1 LYERNQRHDILGE
14 GEAMPAKKTTAK
26 KPAASKTAKVAP
38 IKAHAIRI
46 YELGG
51 PDVMKFVEV
60 EVPPPGPGQVRVRH
74 TAIGV
79 NLADTYN
86 RKGEHHG
93 VPLPSGLGLE
103 AAGVIEAIGPNVKGF
118 KVGEHVVGMGG
129 NDAYCEARLYTEGQ
143 LIKLPKWLDD
153 RTAVAALVK
162 GTTTQYL
169 FNDVRKLK
177 RGDVV
182 LFHAAA
188 GGVGQVAGQWA
199 KDVGARMIGTVST
212 PEKAKIAK
220 KCGYTHVIDLSK
232 QNITE
237 EVMKLTNGQGVDVIY
252 DSNGK
257 DTWDDTLKSV
267 KRRGMIVTF
276 GSASG
281 APPAVDL
288 HANLGQRSVYFIRA
302 TSVNFMTSPEIRR
315 NAAKELF
322 KRMKSGVVKVKVNHV
337 YALKEVAQAHRDV
350 EARKT
355 TGSIVLIP

>member
-1 LYERNQRHDILGE
+1 
-14 GEAMPAKKTTAK
+14 M
-26 KPAASKTAKVAP
+26 
-38 IKAHAIRI
+38 KAHAIRFF
-46 YELGG
+46 ETGG
-51 PDVMKFVEV
+51 PEVLKFVEV
-60 EVPPPGPGQVRVRH
+60 DVPDPGPGQARVRH

-79 NLADTYN
+79 NLADTYI
-86 RKGEHHG
+86 RKGDHQT

-103 AAGVIEAIGPNVKGF
+103 AAGVVEAVGKGVKDV
-118 KVGEHVVGMGG
+118 KVGDRVVGTGG
-129 NDAYCEARLYTEGQ
+129 LDAYSEMRLIPSSA

-153 RTAVAALVK
+153 RTAVAAFVK

-169 FNDVRKLK
+169 FNEVRKLK
-177 RGDVV
+177 KGDVV

-199 KDVGARMIGTVST
+199 KHIGARMIGTVST

-220 KCGYTHVIDLSK
+220 RCGFTHVIDMSK

-237 EVMKLTNGQGVDVIY
+237 EVMRLTNGQGVDVIY
-252 DSNGK
+252 DSNGY

-267 KRRGMIVTF
+267 KRRGMVVTF

-281 APPAVDL
+281 APPPVDL
-288 HANLGQRSVYFIRA
+288 HANQGQRSVYFVRA

-315 NAAKELF
+315 KSANQLF
-322 KRMKSGVVKVKVNHV
+322 RLMKQGVIKVRANHV
-337 YALKEVAQAHRDV
+337 YPLKDAWRAHADV

-355 TGSIVLIP
+355 TGSIVLVP

>member
-1 LYERNQRHDILGE
+1 
-14 GEAMPAKKTTAK
+14 
-26 KPAASKTAKVAP
+26 
-38 IKAHAIRI
+38 
-46 YELGG
+46 
-51 PDVMKFVEV
+51 MKFVEV
-60 EVPPPGPGQVRVRH
+60 EVPAPGPGQVRLRH

-93 VPLPSGLGLE
+93 TPLPSGLGLE
-103 AAGVIEAIGPNVKGF
+103 AAGVIEAIGPKVTGF

-129 NDAYCEARLYTEGQ
+129 NDAYCEARVYSTAQ

-153 RTAVAALVK
+153 RTAVAALAK

-169 FNDVRKLK
+169 FNEVRKLK

-188 GGVGQVAGQWA
+188 GGVGQIAGQWA

-220 KCGYTHVIDLSK
+220 KCGYTHIIDLST

-252 DSNGK
+252 DSNGY

-281 APPAVDL
+281 APPPVDL

-302 TSVNFMTSPEIRR
+302 TSVNFFTSPEIRR
-315 NAAKELF
+315 KSAAELF
-322 KRMKSGVVKVKVNHV
+322 KRMKAGTVKVKVNHV
-337 YALKEVAQAHRDV
+337 YALKDVAQAHRDV

-355 TGSIVLIP
+355 TGSIILVP

>member
-1 LYERNQRHDILGE
+1 M
-14 GEAMPAKKTTAK
+14 ATKKKAAKS
-26 KPAASKTAKVAP
+26 AASKSVKAGPIQAQP
-38 IKAHAIRI
+38 IKAKAIRI
-46 YELGG
+46 YELGA
-51 PDVMKFVEV
+51 PEVMKLVDITI
-60 EVPPPGPGQVRVRH
+60 PAPGPGQVRVRH

-93 VPLPSGLGLE
+93 VDLPSGLGLE

-129 NDAYCEARLYTEGQ
+129 NDAYCEARLYSAAQ

-153 RTAVAALVK
+153 RTAVAALAK
-162 GTTTQYL
+162 GTTVQYL

-177 RGDVV
+177 RGEVI

-188 GGVGQVAGQWA
+188 GGVGQIAGQWA

-232 QNITE
+232 QNITQ

-267 KRRGMIVTF
+267 KRRGMVVTF

-302 TSVNFMTSPEIRR
+302 TSVNFFTSPDIRR
-315 NAAKELF
+315 KSAAELF

-337 YALKEVAQAHRDV
+337 YALKDVAQAHRDL
-350 EARKT
+350 EGRKT
-355 TGSIVLIP
+355 TGSIILVP

>member
-1 LYERNQRHDILGE
+1 
-14 GEAMPAKKTTAK
+14 MPAKKTKAKAKPTAAVK
-26 KPAASKTAKVAP
+26 IEP
-38 IKAHAIRI
+38 IKAKAIRI
-46 YELGG
+46 YETGG

-60 EVPPPGPGQVRVRH
+60 EVPVPGPGQVRVRH

-93 VPLPSGLGLE
+93 TSLPSGLGLE
-103 AAGVIEAIGPNVKGF
+103 AAGVIEAVGPRVKGF
-118 KVGEHVVGMGG
+118 KLGDRVIGLGG
-129 NDAYCEARLYTEGQ
+129 NDAYCEARLYAADA
-143 LIKLPKWLDD
+143 LIKLPSWLDD

-162 GTTTQYL
+162 GTTTHYL

-188 GGVGQVAGQWA
+188 GGVGQIAGQWA
-199 KDVGARMIGTVST
+199 KDIGARMIGTVST

-220 KCGYTHVIDLSK
+220 KCGYTHIIDMSK

-252 DSNGK
+252 DSNGF
-257 DTWDDTLKSV
+257 DTWGDTLKSV
-267 KRRGMIVTF
+267 KRRGMICTF

-288 HANLGQRSVYFIRA
+288 HANVGQRSVYFIRA

-315 NAAKELF
+315 HAAAQLF
-322 KRMKSGVVKVKVNHV
+322 KRMKAGTVKVKVNHV
-337 YALKEVAQAHRDV
+337 YALKDVAQAHRDV

-355 TGSIVLIP
+355 TGSIVLVP

>member
-1 LYERNQRHDILGE
+1 
-14 GEAMPAKKTTAK
+14 MPAKKARAK
-26 KPAASKTAKVAP
+26 AKPKAAVKVEP
-38 IKAHAIRI
+38 IKVHAIRI
-46 YELGG
+46 YETGG
-51 PDVMKFVEV
+51 PEVMKFVEV
-60 EVPPPGPGQVRVRH
+60 EVPVPGPGQARVRH

-93 VPLPSGLGLE
+93 TPLPSGLGLE
-103 AAGVIEAIGPNVKGF
+103 AAGVIEAIGPKVTGF
-118 KVGEHVVGMGG
+118 KVGDRVIGLGG
-129 NDAYCEARLYTEGQ
+129 NDAYCEARLYPISG
-143 LIKLPKWLDD
+143 LIKLPSWLDD
-153 RTAVAALVK
+153 RTAVAALLK

-188 GGVGQVAGQWA
+188 GGVGQIAGQWA
-199 KDVGARMIGTVST
+199 KDIGARMIGTVST

-220 KCGYTHVIDLSK
+220 KCGYTHIIDMSK

-252 DSNGK
+252 DSNGF
-257 DTWDDTLKSV
+257 DTWGDTLKSV
-267 KRRGMIVTF
+267 KRRGMVVTF

-288 HANLGQRSVYFIRA
+288 HANVGQRSVYFVRA

-315 NAAKELF
+315 NAASQLF
-322 KRMKSGVVKVKVNHV
+322 KRMKAGTVKVKVNHV
-337 YALKEVAQAHRDV
+337 YALKDVAQAHRDV

-355 TGSIVLIP
+355 TGSIILIP

>member
-1 LYERNQRHDILGE
+1 
-14 GEAMPAKKTTAK
+14 MPAKKTTAK
-26 KPAASKTAKVAP
+26 KSAAPKNAKPGDIKNGP

-46 YELGG
+46 YETGG
-51 PDVMKFVEV
+51 PEVMKFVEI
-60 EVPPPGPGQVRVRH
+60 EVPAPGPGQVRVRH

-93 VPLPSGLGLE
+93 TPLPSGLGLE
-103 AAGVIEAIGPNVKGF
+103 AAGVIEAIGPRVTGF
-118 KVGEHVVGMGG
+118 KIGDHVVGLGG
-129 NDAYCEARLYTEGQ
+129 NDAYCEARLYTTAQ

-162 GTTTQYL
+162 GTTTHYL

-188 GGVGQVAGQWA
+188 GGVGQIAGQWA
-199 KDVGARMIGTVST
+199 KDIGARLIGTVST

-220 KCGYTHVIDLSK
+220 KCGYTHIIDLSK

-267 KRRGMIVTF
+267 KRRGMICTF

-288 HANLGQRSVYFIRA
+288 HANFGQRSVYFIRA

-315 NAAKELF
+315 NAAAQLF

-337 YALKEVAQAHRDV
+337 YALKDVAQAHRDV

-355 TGSIVLIP
+355 TGSIVLVP

>member
-1 LYERNQRHDILGE
+1 
-14 GEAMPAKKTTAK
+14 MPAKKKAAK
-26 KPAASKTAKVAP
+26 AAAPKKVEP
-38 IKAHAIRI
+38 IKAKAIRI
-46 YELGG
+46 FELGA
-51 PDVMKFVEV
+51 PEVMKFVEV
-60 EVPPPGPGQVRVRH
+60 EVPVPGPGQVRVRH

-103 AAGVIEAIGPNVKGF
+103 AAGVIEAIGPRVTGF

-129 NDAYCEARLYTEGQ
+129 NDAYCEARVYSAGQ

-153 RTAVAALVK
+153 RTAVAALAK
-162 GTTTQYL
+162 GTTVQYL

-177 RGDVV
+177 RGEVI

-188 GGVGQVAGQWA
+188 GGVGQIAGQWA
-199 KDVGARMIGTVST
+199 KAVGARMIGTVST

-220 KCGYTHVIDLSK
+220 KCGYTHIIDLSK

-267 KRRGMIVTF
+267 KRRGMVVTF

-302 TSVNFMTSPEIRR
+302 TSVNFFTDPTIRR
-315 NAAKELF
+315 KSAAELF
-322 KRMKSGVVKVKVNHV
+322 KRMKAGVVKVKVNHV
-337 YALKEVAQAHRDV
+337 YALKDVAQAHRDL
-350 EARKT
+350 EGRKT